1 MHIFRDVVRH
11 RETSELVFQDYKN
24 KWQNQ
29 DLTSGCLPSLNNEA
43 TLPHGKSIYIIHL
56 QWH

>member
-29 DLTSGCLPSLNNEA
+29 DLNS
-43 TLPHGKSIYIIHL
+43 TLSSSEVHAF
-56 QWH
+56 